1 MPRLGLA
8 LCCVFTIQSPLSPL
22 QLGPTLRPSAAKS
35 CPFLDLSLQLG
46 RSHMFHYAFRPFTR
60 FVGLTRHFHR
70 VTTDF
75 IAYDERGHL
84 IIRRVPIIIGN
95 PGESYVLI
103 DRGVGNAL
111 GAASPC
117 MSSSAAGAGDR
128 CKLEFFH
135 DSQHFGFGQLSLYK
149 NSV

>member
-1 MPRLGLA
+1 M
-8 LCCVFTIQSPLSPL
+8 QS
-22 QLGPTLRPSAAKS
+22 SA
-35 CPFLDLSLQLG
+35 PFPDLSLQSV
-46 RSHMFHYAFRPFTR
+46 RSHMLHYAFRPFTR
-60 FVGLTRHFHR
+60 FVDLTRHFHP

-75 IAYDERGHL
+75 IAYNERGHL
-84 IIRRVPIIIGN
+84 ITQRMPIVIDN

-135 DSQHFGFGQLSLYK
+135 DSQHFGFGQLSLYEK
-149 NSV
+149 FSIADTDTVVHF